1 MYSQV
6 FGLSLLSLVFSLI
19 LIVASKILHLY
30 STNDKTSR
38 LMMKSFSTVRET
50 QINSQSYMEKRLG
63 RREIEGTRWRRGG
76 IKRGEHKVASSEF
89 TISCPQS
96 GPLREIH

>member
-1 MYSQV
+1 
-6 FGLSLLSLVFSLI
+6 
-19 LIVASKILHLY
+19 
-30 STNDKTSR
+30 
-38 LMMKSFSTVRET
+38 MKRFSTVGDT
-50 QINSQSYMEKRLG
+50 QKCSQSYKEKRRE
-63 RREIEGTRWRRGG
+63 RRVIEVTRWRRGG